1 MAAAWSRIG
10 GWLSVG
16 AELSQGRASLPGYG
30 EQPKVFWVPREVL
43 PCSAMLPRPGGLQLV
58 IGVGK
63 GNIIKQVGLG
73 KETVCISWVPLSRE
87 SRAWAELD

>member
-1 MAAAWSRIG
+1 MAAARSRIG
-10 GWLSVG
+10 GWLSVR
-16 AELSQGRASLPGYG
+16 AELSQVRASSPGYG

-43 PCSAMLPRPGGLQLV
+43 PCSDMLPRPGGLQLV

-73 KETVCISWVPLSRE
+73 KETGCISWVPLSRE
-87 SRAWAELD
+87 S